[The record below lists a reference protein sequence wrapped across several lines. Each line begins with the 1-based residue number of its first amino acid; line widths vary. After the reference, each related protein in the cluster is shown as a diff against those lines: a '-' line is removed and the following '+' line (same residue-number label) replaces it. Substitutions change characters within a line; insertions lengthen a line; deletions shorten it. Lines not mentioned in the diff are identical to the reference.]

1 MIILLCIN
9 YQIFITF
16 AVQIELFLPEL
27 MNYKKINSIT
37 GWVVCVLASAV
48 YLLTIEPTASF
59 WDCGEF
65 ISTAYK
71 LEVGHPPGAPL
82 FMLVG
87 RIFTLF
93 AGSNVEFVPK
103 MVNIFSA
110 LCSGFTI
117 MLLFWTITHL
127 GRKITD
133 VAMENFTPVQTI
145 SIIGSGV
152 VGAFAYTFSDTFWF
166 SAVEGEVYACSSL
179 FTALVF
185 WAVLRW
191 EDEADQ
197 RYANRWLILIAYLM
211 GLSIGVHLLNLLAI
225 PAIGLVV
232 YHRKFQNKITTKGTV
247 YALLISSAVLLAVL
261 YGIVPGVIQIAVWF
275 ELFFVKNM
283 SLPMHTGLYLYAIL
297 LVGGIVYG
305 FWYSIRQKKQMLNT
319 VLLVVTVIII
329 GYSSYAALIIRS
341 AAEPPM
347 DQNNP
352 QNLFN
357 LQYYL
362 NREQYGDRPL
372 FFGPYYNSQPTD
384 YKEGKTLYAVK
395 DGKYVDIGNKTD
407 YTYKDGHI
415 TIFPRMWSRESL
427 HISGYKQWANI
438 PERQVQDKLPTF
450 GQNLRFF
457 FSYQLNF
464 MYMRYFMWN
473 FAGRQN
479 DIQGHGNP
487 IHGNWISG
495 ITAWDEARLGPQDLP
510 DSMKNKGRNVYY
522 CLPLLLGLIGIFFQ
536 WQRNHPD
543 FWVVMALFFM
553 TGIAIVIYL
562 NQKPYEPRERDYS
575 YAGSFYAYAVWIGLG
590 VMAIIEAIPE
600 KWRNKYLAIAVSLA
614 LLLLVPGI
622 MGKENWDDHD
632 RSGRYTARDF
642 AYNYLVSCEPDAI
655 IFTNGDNDTFP
666 LWYAQEVEGIAT
678 DVRVCNLS
686 YLAADWYIEQMSRAA
701 YESKPLPFSFEH
713 NQYMSGTR
721 DVLHVQDQ
729 FNREY
734 IELKEVM
741 DFVRSD
747 NPRSKLVW
755 NPELGYQYLGS
766 RTNSD
771 LWSGR
776 LNNELRSSQYIDDR
790 LSDFIPAKNLK
801 ITVDKEKVLSTGTV
815 ALKDSALIVPEI
827 RWTLK
832 GEGRGQN
839 ESIYKNSMMVLDILA
854 HNNWERPV
862 YFAIT
867 VSPENF
873 LNLTDYFQMDG
884 MAYRFVPVKSSNADR
899 DYGRID
905 TDILYDKMIN
915 QFRWGNISDPKVY
928 LCETNTRLI
937 SRFRMNFGR
946 LAGALNAEN
955 KKDSAVMALD
965 RAFEVIPTYQLPL
978 SYADL
983 MLLEQYYRAGA
994 MEKGNA
1000 MAEEFYRIT
1009 SEELDYFQSF
1019 PKSFTNS
1026 IRYEMQNRRYVLV
1039 FVCGLARQYDRNL
1052 FETFKNRWEA
1062 QFPQEPL
1069 ELLIQ
1074 QLFDDDDDDDEI
1086 I

>member
-1 MIILLCIN
+1 
-9 YQIFITF
+9 
-16 AVQIELFLPEL
+16 

-37 GWVVCVLASAV
+37 GWVVCALASTV

-71 LEVGHPPGAPL
+71 LQVGHPPGAPL

-93 AGSNVEFVPK
+93 AGGNVELVPK

-117 MLLFWTITHL
+117 LLLFWTITHL
-127 GRKITD
+127 GRKITGI
-133 VAMENFTPVQTI
+133 AMENFTPVQTI
-145 SIIGSGV
+145 SIIGSGL

-225 PAIGLVV
+225 PAIGLVM
-232 YHRKFQNKITTKGTV
+232 YHRKFQDKITPKGTV
-247 YALLISSAVLLAVL
+247 YALLVSSVVLLVIL
-261 YGIVPGVIQIAVWF
+261 YGIVPGVIQLAVWF

-283 SLPMHTGLYLYAIL
+283 GLPMHTGLFLYAIL

-305 FWYSIRQKKQMLNT
+305 LWYSIKQKKQILNAT
-319 VLLVVTVIII
+319 LLAVTVIII
-329 GYSSYAALIIRS
+329 GYGSYAALIIRS
-341 AAEPPM
+341 SAEPPM

-372 FFGPYYNSQPTD
+372 FFGPYYNSQPVD
-384 YKEGKTLYAVK
+384 IKDGKTLYAVK
-395 DGKYVDIGNKTD
+395 DGKYVEIGNKQD
-407 YTYKDGHI
+407 WIYKDGHT
-415 TIFPRMWSRESL
+415 TIFPRMYSREST
-427 HISGYKQWANI
+427 HISAYRQWANI
-438 PERQVQDKLPTF
+438 PERQAPDKLPTF

-457 FSYQLNF
+457 FSYQLGH
-464 MYMRYFMWN
+464 MYLRYFMWN

-487 IHGNWISG
+487 IHGNWITG
-495 ITAWDEARLGPQDLP
+495 ITAFDEARLGPQDIP
-510 DSMKNKGRNVYY
+510 DSMKNRGRNVYY
-522 CLPLLLGLIGIFFQ
+522 LLPLILGLIGLIFQ
-536 WQRNHPD
+536 WQRNRPD
-543 FWVVMALFFM
+543 FWVTMMLFFM

-562 NQKPYEPRERDYS
+562 NQTPYQPRERDYA
-575 YAGSFYAYAVWIGLG
+575 YAGSFYAFAIWIGLG
-590 VMAIIEAIPE
+590 VMAIIETIPE
-600 KWRNKYLAIAVSLA
+600 KLRNKYLAIAVSLA

-642 AYNYLVSCEPDAI
+642 AYNYLATCDPNAI

-666 LWYAQEVEGIAT
+666 LWYVQEVEGVGT
-678 DVRVCNLS
+678 DIRVCNLS
-686 YLAADWYIEQMSRAA
+686 YLAADWYIDQMSRTA
-701 YESKPLPFSFEH
+701 YESKPLPFSFEP
-713 NQYMSGTR
+713 NQYISGTR
-721 DVLHVQDQ
+721 DMLQVNDQ
-729 FNREY
+729 FNKEY
-734 IELKEVM
+734 IELKQIM

-747 NPRSKLVW
+747 NPRTKLLYTGG
-755 NPELGYQYLGS
+755 EDGYLWTGKL
-766 RTNSD
+766 TNEFQNSV
-771 LWSGR
+771 
-776 LNNELRSSQYIDDR
+776 QTYADR

-815 ALKDSALIVPEI
+815 PLKDSALIVPEI

-832 GEGRGQN
+832 GEGSGKN
-839 ESIYKNSMMVLDILA
+839 ERIYKNSMMVLDILA

-862 YFAIT
+862 YFAVT
-867 VSPENF
+867 VASENF
-873 LNLTDYFQMDG
+873 LNLMDYFQMDG
-884 MAYRFVPVKSSNADR
+884 MAYRFVPLKASQTGGMDADK
-899 DYGRID
+899 
-905 TDILYDKMIN
+905 LYDKMMN

-928 LCETNTRLI
+928 LCETNLRLI
-937 SRFRMNFGR
+937 SLFRRNFGQ
-946 LAGALNAEN
+946 LAGALIAEN

-965 RAFEVIPTYQLPL
+965 RAFKVIPTYQLTL
-978 SYADL
+978 NYNDL
-983 MLLEQYYRAGA
+983 RLLEYYYKAGA
-994 MEKGNA
+994 KEKGSA
-1000 MAEEFYRIT
+1000 LAEEFFKVN
-1009 SEELDYFQSF
+1009 SEELEYFMSF
-1019 PKSFTNS
+1019 PKRFSDGLRF
-1026 IRYEMQNRRYVLV
+1026 EMQNRRYVLV
-1039 FVCGLARQYDRNL
+1039 YVCGFVKQFDRDL
-1052 FETFKNRWEA
+1052 YEKFKMQWDA
-1062 QFPQEPL
+1062 QFPHEPL
-1069 ELLIQ
+1069 DLMVSQ
-1074 QLFDDDDDDDEI
+1074 FFDDEI
-1086 I
+1086 D